1 MKCRWVSILC
11 ILCILGI
18 LLWNVRTIEAF
29 QDQSAEHY
37 LAQKYGEYRPA
48 TEISAVQTV
57 VQPIPEL
64 EGKEFLTVNDMKV
77 VKLAIDNQITRLE
90 TIRSSSATYQSK
102 QTVLEELSFRLSN
115 ILSAIDRKDASVS
128 DYPIRT
134 EIAKQFL
141 EKFKQSDTV
150 PILFETMAPA
160 PAPVVEEEPLLSL
173 VQKLK
178 MELQQLETSDI
189 DATYLTRLTAL
200 EKRVLNNSVLGN
212 PIPTDLRSEFLDI
225 LKRIYTNLVIQ

>member
-1 MKCRWVSILC
+1 MKWRWISILC
-11 ILCILGI
+11 ILCIVSI
-18 LLWNVRTIEAF
+18 LWRYVRTIETF
-29 QDQSAEHY
+29 QDQSAEQY

-48 TEISAVQTV
+48 TEISAIQSI

-90 TIRSSSATYQSK
+90 TIRSSSATYQNK

-141 EKFKQSDTV
+141 EKFKHLDTV
-150 PILFETMAPA
+150 PMLFETMSPA

-178 MELQQLETSDI
+178 MELQQLETRDI
-189 DATYLTRLTAL
+189 DSLYLTRLTAL
-200 EKRVLNNSVLGN
+200 ERRVLNNSILGN
-212 PIPTDLRSEFLDI
+212 PIPMDLRKEFLEI
-225 LKRIYTNLVIQ
+225 LKQVYTNLVIQ